1 MPRPRD
7 PKRDEAFELFKKY
20 EGNIANRAIA
30 DELGVSNQKISTW
43 KSRDRWKEALN
54 SGQKRKGKDAGLIHS
69 EGLNERQRL
78 FCIYY
83 VKSFNATQA
92 AVKAGYS
99 PASAHVT
106 GCRLLK
112 NEKVAEEI
120 RRIKKDMVGEIF
132 VEAMDVLHVYVK
144 IAFADITD
152 YVTFGK
158 KEVQAVGK
166 AGPIFDEE
174 NNPVMKEVSFVDVK
188 HSDFIDGTVVTEA
201 KLGKEGIKI
210 KLADK
215 MKALDKLSQ
224 YFDLF
229 PDSFKRKIEKEKLK
243 LAKQKAEKD
252 AEDGTVEV
260 LITRKGDS
268 V

>member
-7 PKRDEAFELFKKY
+7 PKRDEAYKLYQKY
-20 EGNIANRAIA
+20 EGNITNRAIA
-30 DELGVSNQKISTW
+30 SELGVSNQKISAW
-43 KSRDRWKEALN
+43 KIRDRWEEAVN
-54 SGQKRKGKDAGLIHS
+54 GSQNGKGKPVGLIHN

-112 NEKVAEEI
+112 NDKVADEI

-144 IAFADITD
+144 IAFADMTD

-166 AGPIFDEE
+166 SGPLFDEE
-174 NNPVMKEVSFVDVK
+174 NKPIMKEVSFVDVK
-188 HSDFIDGTVVTEA
+188 HSDFVDGTVITEA
-201 KLGKEGIKI
+201 KLGKEGIAI

-243 LAKQKAEKD
+243 LARQKTEKD
-252 AEDGTVEV
+252 AQDGAVEV

-268 V
+268 A

>member
-1 MPRPRD
+1 MPRKRD
-7 PKRDEAFELFKKY
+7 PKRDEAFRLY
-20 EGNIANRAIA
+20 QQYGGNITNLAIA
-30 DELGVSNQKISTW
+30 RELGVSNQKVSVW
-43 KSRDRWKEALN
+43 KTRDRWKKAVNGEDT
-54 SGQKRKGKDAGLIHS
+54 SRGKADIRN

-92 AVKAGYS
+92 AIKAGYS

-112 NEKVAEEI
+112 NEKVADEI
-120 RRIKKDMVGEIF
+120 RRIKKEMVGEIF
-132 VEAMDVLHVYVK
+132 VEAMDVLQVYVK
-144 IAFADITD
+144 IAFADMTD

-166 AGPIFDEE
+166 SGPLFDEE
-174 NNPVMKEVSFVDVK
+174 NNPVMKEISFVDVK
-188 HSDFIDGTVVTEA
+188 HSDLVDGTVITEA
-201 KLGKEGIKI
+201 KLGKEGIAI

-215 MKALDKLSQ
+215 MKALEKLSQ

-229 PDSFKRKIEKEKLK
+229 PDSFKRKIENEKLK
-243 LAKQKAEKD
+243 LAKQKADKD
-252 AEDGTVEV
+252 AESGPVEV
-260 LITRKGDS
+260 IITRKGDS
-268 V
+268 A

>member
-1 MPRPRD
+1 MPRKRD
-7 PKRDEAFELFKKY
+7 PKRDEAFRLYQKY
-20 EGNIANRAIA
+20 GGNITNLAIA
-30 DELGVSNQKISTW
+30 RELGVSNKKISVW
-43 KSRDRWKEALN
+43 KTRDRWQEALAGDDAN
-54 SGQKRKGKDAGLIHS
+54 RGKADIHN
-69 EGLNERQRL
+69 EGLNERRL

-106 GCRLLK
+106 GRRLLK
-112 NEKVAEEI
+112 NEKVADEI
-120 RRIKKDMVGEIF
+120 RRIKKEMVGEIF
-132 VEAMDVLHVYVK
+132 VEAMDVLQVYVK
-144 IAFADITD
+144 IAFADMTD

-166 AGPIFDEE
+166 SGPLFDEE

-188 HSDFIDGTVVTEA
+188 HSDLVDGTVITEA
-201 KLGKEGIKI
+201 KLGKEGIAI

-229 PDSFKRKIEKEKLK
+229 PDSFKRKIENEKLK
-243 LAKQKAEKD
+243 LARQKADKD
-252 AEDGTVEV
+252 AETGPVEV
-260 LITRKGDS
+260 VIARKCDQA
-268 V
+268 

>member
-1 MPRPRD
+1 MPRKRD
-7 PKRDEAFELFKKY
+7 PKRDEAFRLY
-20 EGNIANRAIA
+20 QQYGGNITNLAIA
-30 DELGVSNQKISTW
+30 RELGVSNQKVSVW
-43 KSRDRWKEALN
+43 KTRDRWKEAVN
-54 SGQKRKGKDAGLIHS
+54 GDDTSRGKADIR
-69 EGLNERQRL
+69 NERQRL

-112 NEKVAEEI
+112 NEKVADEI
-120 RRIKKDMVGEIF
+120 RRIKKEMVGEIF
-132 VEAMDVLHVYVK
+132 VEAMDVLQVYVK
-144 IAFADITD
+144 IAFADMTD

-166 AGPIFDEE
+166 SGPLFDEE
-174 NNPVMKEVSFVDVK
+174 NNPVMKEISFVDVK
-188 HSDFIDGTVVTEA
+188 HSDLVDGTVITEA
-201 KLGKEGIKI
+201 KLGKEGIAI

-215 MKALDKLSQ
+215 MKALEKLSQ

-229 PDSFKRKIEKEKLK
+229 PDSFKRKIENEKLK
-243 LAKQKAEKD
+243 LARQKADKD
-252 AEDGTVEV
+252 AESGPVEV
-260 LITRKGDS
+260 VITRKGDS
-268 V
+268 A